1 MRGGLGSDRVKDSAS
16 EHRAVAKGA
25 KRESRRSE
33 NSQILMLPKVRRFKT
48 RGYLLFKVTGYSF
61 KVTLRII
68 TYYSQAS
75 YIHRKNTVK
84 NILLNNKSGTGY

>member
-33 NSQILMLPKVRRFKT
+33 NSQILMLPKVRRL
-48 RGYLLFKVTGYSF
+48 RLGVIYYLK
-61 KVTLRII
+61 LRVIHLKLHFALLHII
-68 TYYSQAS
+68 RKLRTY
-75 YIHRKNTVK
+75 TVK
-84 NILLNNKSGTGY
+84 TL

>member
-48 RGYLLFKVTGYSF
+48 WGYLF

-68 TYYSQAS
+68 IRKLRTY
-75 YIHRKNTVK
+75 TVK
-84 NILLNNKSGTGY
+84 TVVKTL